1 MDAKLLNKWP
11 KCKVDIKIL
20 KELSKKSDLKGL
32 QHVLIFFGLL
42 VITGTFA
49 YLTWGSW
56 WSVFWFL
63 VYGNIYSF
71 SNPLW
76 HETGHKTAFKTNFLN
91 EIFYYISSFMSNF
104 EPIRWRYSHFVHH
117 ANTYSTENPF
127 DHEIEYGNDLKETP
141 KKLIINIIPF
151 LDLLF
156 FKKHISFE
164 IIQHAL
170 GIKTKVMLDCIPEN
184 ARVKSII
191 ISRIFVIIWSLI
203 IVWSILASSWLP
215 MLYLLLPQFYGKTLH
230 KLVAFTQH
238 AGLARNVND
247 HRFSSR
253 EMYLNPIL
261 SFLYWKMEFHLTH
274 HMYPTVPSYN
284 LDKLHHHIKEQLP
297 KPNNGLIDAY
307 REIIPALIKQKEDR
321 SYFIKKDIPQL
332 QNV

>member
-1 MDAKLLNKWP
+1 MEVKLDKWH
-11 KCKVDIKIL
+11 KCKVDIDVL
-20 KELSKKSDLKGL
+20 KELSKKSDLKGF
-32 QHVLIFFGLL
+32 QHIIVFFGLL
-42 VITGTFA
+42 IMAGTFA
-49 YLTWGSW
+49 YLAWGTW
-56 WSVFWFL
+56 WSAFWFL

-76 HETGHKTAFKTNFLN
+76 HETGHKTAFKSKFLN
-91 EIFYYISSFMSNF
+91 EFFYYISSFMSNF
-104 EPIRWRYSHFVHH
+104 EPIRWRYTHFVHH
-117 ANTYSTENPF
+117 GNTYSTKDPY
-127 DHEIEYGNDLKETP
+127 DYEIEYGNNLKETP
-141 KKLIINIIPF
+141 KRLIINIIPF

-164 IIQHAL
+164 IIQHAF
-170 GIKTKVMLDCIPEN
+170 GIKTNVMKESIPEN
-184 ARVKSII
+184 AHAKSVFHSRVFII
-191 ISRIFVIIWSLI
+191 IWLAIILWSIWSQ
-203 IVWSILASSWLP
+203 SWLP

-284 LDKLHHHIKEQLP
+284 LDKLHHHIKYQLP